1 MQKWLITLVEGHTPT
16 ADLITATG
24 QIMQIMAIIVA
35 FPAARVQADAAMRNG
50 GGAGV
55 TAGAAATAEAGVGR
69 VTPMTVGEEESIVNT
84 GTDTK
89 GNIAVEA
96 AVVIEIGRRNITNID
111 IQGKVTNIAVSI
123 QTKKIGTIIENTKN
137 ETGKLIHS
145 LG

>member
-35 FPAARVQADAAMRNG
+35 FPAARVQADAAMRNEE
-50 GGAGV
+50 GAGV
-55 TAGAAATAEAGVGR
+55 AAGAAATAEAGVGR
-69 VTPMTVGEEESIVNT
+69 VTHMIVGEEESIVNT

-96 AVVIEIGRRNITNID
+96 AVVIEIERRNITN

>member
-1 MQKWLITLVEGHTPT
+1 MQKWPITLVEGQAPT
-16 ADLITATG
+16 TDLITVPG
-24 QIMQIMAIIVA
+24 LIMTIIVA
-35 FPAARVQADAAMRNG
+35 FLAARVQADAAMRNE

-55 TAGAAATAEAGVGR
+55 AAGAAATAEAGVGR
-69 VTPMTVGEEESIVNT
+69 ATHMIVGEEESIVNT
-84 GTDTK
+84 VTDTK

-137 ETGKLIHS
+137 ETGEYIHS

>member
-1 MQKWLITLVEGHTPT
+1 MQKWLITLVEGHAPT
-16 ADLITATG
+16 TDLITATG
-24 QIMQIMAIIVA
+24 QITQIIPIIVA
-35 FPAARVQADAAMRNG
+35 FLAARVQADAAMRNE

-55 TAGAAATAEAGVGR
+55 AAGAAATAEAGVDR
-69 VTPMTVGEEESIVNT
+69 ATHMIVGEEESIVNT
-84 GTDTK
+84 DTDTK

-96 AVVIEIGRRNITNID
+96 AVLIEIEKRNTANID

-137 ETGKLIHS
+137 DTGNSIHS